1 MSIVLP
7 LKNAKSNPN
16 LVEGPD
22 FATWHH
28 QNLVMFAQ
36 QAHERLKAQEEQI
49 EALKLDVKAAMEAYR
64 MMVRK
69 NQRQ

>member
-1 MSIVLP
+1 MSIVSP
-7 LKNAKSNPN
+7 LKSGRSHLS

-22 FATWHH
+22 FATWKTET
-28 QNLVMFAQ
+28 LVQFAK